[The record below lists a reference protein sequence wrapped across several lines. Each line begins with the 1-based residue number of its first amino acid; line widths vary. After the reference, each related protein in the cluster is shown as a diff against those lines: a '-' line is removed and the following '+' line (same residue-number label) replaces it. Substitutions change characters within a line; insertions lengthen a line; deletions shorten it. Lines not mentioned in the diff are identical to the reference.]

1 MAVRPRHRESWR
13 RCCSA
18 RLALWGFL
26 WVDTAGFERT
36 LATRRDLA
44 VSLRRLGATC
54 WGDRRTGTEED
65 GPILQTSALPLGYGA
80 GGRVRSLLKERSS
93 SLCLVRKALYFSR
106 APDHARTARM
116 PRCRPRG
123 DHIGRLDRD
132 GLTDVPEPAGAGRG
146 PVRNARDPP
155 RRRHPPA
162 RSAAHRAR
170 RTGAGA
176 GLPPGCSR
184 ARLHHSNRMPDRR
197 SSDAGT
203 HQGFVR
209 SPCGVPLRPGR
220 TGLRIRILPRS
231 TTLST
236 ASSLSRLSRV

>member
-80 GGRVRSLLKERSS
+80 RGRVRSLLKGSSS
-93 SLCLVRKALYFSR
+93 SLYVACRRSCCAPAAHRRKALYFSR
-106 APDHARTARM
+106 APDLARPARI
-116 PRCRPRG
+116 PRRRTRG

-132 GLTDVPEPAGAGRG
+132 GLTDDRRECDGAVCERG
-146 PVRNARDPP
+146 VRDPE
-155 RRRHPPA
+155 
-162 RSAAHRAR
+162 
-170 RTGAGA
+170 
-176 GLPPGCSR
+176 
-184 ARLHHSNRMPDRR
+184 
-197 SSDAGT
+197 
-203 HQGFVR
+203 
-209 SPCGVPLRPGR
+209 
-220 TGLRIRILPRS
+220 
-231 TTLST
+231 
-236 ASSLSRLSRV
+236 